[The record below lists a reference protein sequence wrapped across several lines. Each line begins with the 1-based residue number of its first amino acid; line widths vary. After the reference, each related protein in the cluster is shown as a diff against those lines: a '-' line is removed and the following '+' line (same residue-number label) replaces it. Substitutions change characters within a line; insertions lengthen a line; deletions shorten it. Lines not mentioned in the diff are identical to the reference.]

1 MGITM
6 GQEIHIERKMGQHSC
21 TVHITDT
28 AVGVSTPLSDYMEML
43 LEEMG
48 SPATV
53 MTQAGLR
60 KKMLEAAESLN
71 LKLKS
76 QVTPWASLVKR

>member
-1 MGITM
+1 MAQDIHIQRRM
-6 GQEIHIERKMGQHSC
+6 GQYSC
-21 TVHITDT
+21 TVHIEDT
-28 AVGVSTPLSDYMEML
+28 AVGVSTPLSDYMDML

-53 MTQAGLR
+53 MTQAGLK
-60 KKMLEAAESLN
+60 KKMLEAAEALN
-71 LKLKS
+71 MKLKS